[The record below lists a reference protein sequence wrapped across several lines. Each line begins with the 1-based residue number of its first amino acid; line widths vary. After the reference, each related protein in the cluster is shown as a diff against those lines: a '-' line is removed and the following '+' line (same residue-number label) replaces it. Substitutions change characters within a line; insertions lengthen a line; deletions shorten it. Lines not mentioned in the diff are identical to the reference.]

1 MTIPNTAPPS
11 EKSFAELNNLQPL
24 VETGVLIEPALL
36 VDISG
41 SNSESTSAEDST
53 QRWNQAT
60 QIARGVVT
68 ELADDDSA
76 GEHEEGGG
84 GVMTTVFAEPEGQ
97 NSATV
102 IGDLNPANFDEEW
115 KKIRIGGRTFA
126 APGLKLVV
134 DNYMEEFGSK
144 SPLNRPLLGLI
155 IQTDGELHDTEEFL
169 RQLGELISVAK
180 VVIAVYGWGDNH
192 ASALTAYRAIEKQ
205 HPKMVRVLEV
215 TPNVTPVTVAQAM
228 VSLLGLGQ
236 PQAKS

>member
-1 MTIPNTAPPS
+1 MTVPNTAPPS

-102 IGDLNPANFDEEW
+102 IGDLNPTNFDEEW
-115 KKIRIGGRTFA
+115 KKIRIGGV
-126 APGLKLVV
+126 L
-134 DNYMEEFGSK
+134 
-144 SPLNRPLLGLI
+144 SPRLG
-155 IQTDGELHDTEEFL
+155 
-169 RQLGELISVAK
+169 
-180 VVIAVYGWGDNH
+180 
-192 ASALTAYRAIEKQ
+192 
-205 HPKMVRVLEV
+205 
-215 TPNVTPVTVAQAM
+215 
-228 VSLLGLGQ
+228 
-236 PQAKS
+236 